1 MQARKF
7 IVTSPSL
14 FEELPVSKRE
24 TKKATILRL
33 FQSGIRDINQLA
45 EHIDTR
51 PSYIAT
57 VLQQAGLLQGYCDLY
72 TTTSYEQNS
81 YSKFFR
87 NVLSFKDLAAA
98 QASVARIDSLYRYFA
113 RMGDRAGQHQAQ
125 VLALIGR
132 NRARWCGKQQE
143 AAIFTEWLMQN

>member
-7 IVTSPSL
+7 IATSPSL
-14 FEELPVSKRE
+14 FEETPLNKRE

-33 FQSGIRDINQLA
+33 FQDGIKDIRQLA
-45 EHIDTR
+45 RHIGTH
-51 PSYIAT
+51 PSYVAT

-87 NVLSFKDLAAA
+87 NVLSFKNPAAA

-113 RMGDRAGQHQAQ
+113 RLGDRAGQHQAQ

-132 NRARWCGKQQE
+132 NRARWCGKQKE
-143 AAIFTEWLMQN
+143 AAIFTEWLIKN